1 MAASTDIESLKSTKS
16 RLSSVISEVVI
27 TPSAISSAPMEPV
40 GKTTSPLP
48 VPSVASVMAVVVA
61 EPMLMEVA
69 MLVPIFNVPAAAT
82 SINPVPSMIL
92 PLP

>member
-1 MAASTDIESLKSTKS
+1 MVMVVAASTDIASEKSAKSNVSSSTSPAPIES
-16 RLSSVISEVVI
+16 
-27 TPSAISSAPMEPV
+27 V